1 MSRADTDFNRKREE
15 WMTAELEEK
24 LRKLAVDGKISCV
37 AAHEFCKREKLEMK
51 RMKPLMDSLG
61 IKLKDCQLGCF

>member
-1 MSRADTDFNRKREE
+1 MSRADMDFERKRED

-24 LRKLAVDGKISCV
+24 LKKLVVNSKISCA

-51 RMKPLMDSLG
+51 RMKPLMDALG

>member
-1 MSRADTDFNRKREE
+1 MSRADMDFGRKKEE
-15 WMTAELEEK
+15 WMTADLEEK
-24 LRKLAVDGKISCV
+24 LRRHVENGKISCA

-51 RMKPLMDSLG
+51 KMKPLMDALG